1 MSILNSA
8 DFLLQL
14 NCVELLT
21 QLAIC
26 SHGQIYL
33 EIAGVMNKL
42 GIMLNDCPNMPFA
55 DIIMPGKYSVEIG
68 VKNDYYQIDR
78 NAAVSGTAHSPYT
91 YVNWVS
97 GSEFTSLTSLT

>member
-1 MSILNSA
+1 MYLLLQAVEKIGLLSQLVSILNSS

-33 EIAGVMNKL
+33 ETAGVMNKL

-55 DIIMPGKYSVEIG
+55 EIIMPGKYSVELEERLEI
-68 VKNDYYQIDR
+68 
-78 NAAVSGTAHSPYT
+78 
-91 YVNWVS
+91 
-97 GSEFTSLTSLT
+97 